1 MGGEMNKEEA
11 TKIVKDWLLEK
22 LYWSNKNITPTPY
35 EVISAMNTLTE
46 EELEKINR
54 EVRDLW
60 D

>member
-1 MGGEMNKEEA
+1 MNKDEA
-11 TKIVKDWLLEK
+11 AKIVKDWFLSK

-35 EVISAMNTLTE
+35 EVILAMSTLTE

>member
-1 MGGEMNKEEA
+1 MGGKMNKEEA
-11 TKIVKDWLLEK
+11 AKIVKDWLLNK
-22 LYWSNKNITPTPY
+22 LYWSNNNIVPTPY
-35 EVISAMNTLTE
+35 EVISAMNILTE

>member
-1 MGGEMNKEEA
+1 MDGKMNKEEA
-11 TKIVKDWLLEK
+11 AKIVKDWLLNK
-22 LYWSNKNITPTPY
+22 LYWSNNNIVPTPY
-35 EVISAMNTLTE
+35 EVISAMNILTE

>member
-1 MGGEMNKEEA
+1 MNKEEA
-11 TKIVKDWLLEK
+11 AKIVKDWLLNK
-22 LYWSNKNITPTPY
+22 LYWSNNNIVPTPY
-35 EVISAMNTLTE
+35 EVISAMNILTE